1 VSARQTP
8 WAGPAT
14 SCCYVRVYA
23 DVIISGGLG
32 GGALVRICVRVC
44 VCVCVCV
51 LVPLSVRVR
60 MRVCVC
66 VRGGHPAMPLE
77 DRLAIF
83 LKAADLAATKY
94 RADLCAAVMLG
105 ALTTP
110 PIHTVSE
117 RETHAH
123 THAHTCTCAKQVTW
137 SHRPVCASMYVWGCV
152 RLCSFGGVCVGR
164 CVGWITGTGKTTWQA
179 EIDAGAELVDFW
191 RFNALYGTRL
201 SS

>member
-1 VSARQTP
+1 MSP
-8 WAGPAT
+8 
-14 SCCYVRVYA
+14 CMC
-23 DVIISGGLG
+23 
-32 GGALVRICVRVC
+32 VC
-44 VCVCVCV
+44 VCVCVCACAFV
-51 LVPLSVRVR
+51 CACAYAFVCAH
-60 MRVCVC
+60 VCVC
-66 VRGGHPAMPLE
+66 GVGHPAMPLE

-105 ALTTP
+105 ALTTHS
-110 PIHTVSE
+110 IHTVSE